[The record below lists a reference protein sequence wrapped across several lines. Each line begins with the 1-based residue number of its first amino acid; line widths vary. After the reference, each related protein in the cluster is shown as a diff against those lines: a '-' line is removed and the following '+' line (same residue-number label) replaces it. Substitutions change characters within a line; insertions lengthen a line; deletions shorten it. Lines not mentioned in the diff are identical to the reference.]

1 MKKIVRSALLCIM
14 AMLLV
19 LSNVNIV
26 LAAGGPVT
34 SPDEKTSSANTSDDG
49 NFTVTKNVKWTN
61 ETNTKGELEIKL
73 IGETVT
79 TASTDPKDIVFIA
92 DVSGSMSGDR
102 LNYLKTALH
111 DSADVLLDSKY
122 DNRISL
128 ISFGSNATL
137 EQGFTNNKTDFQAKA
152 SGIAINGF
160 TEYCSGLIEAKNLIE
175 NRSDKSRKPVIVFMS
190 DGNASDSKESIQ
202 SISDR
207 LKSMEVEMYAL
218 QYMVGTDIS
227 SSIKALCSDEKRV
240 YTTNKAN
247 HLNNLYSDVIQ
258 EIAEATIYKNVSL
271 NLNLEEDNF
280 KIDSVTSNYGTSNV
294 VNDKIVWNIESLIS
308 KKEVVIK
315 VGFSL
320 QNSTYEGNL
329 NVDKNSLITYDVETL
344 KEIVLDDLAMNRKI
358 YSISFES
365 NDATSGEVPSQIEAI
380 NGSTVNIPGNEGNLS
395 KTGEIFAG
403 WQRTDTNEFINK
415 TMVMPN
421 KSIILRAIWAKPE
434 IEMNTSTVGAPPIAM
449 LKTGSLNAN
458 IVNGGIDKSVLRT
471 ITAIEFTHNAPS
483 ISDVQSDVSDVGN
496 KSIIAYVNGTVL
508 YIYSLGDVIA
518 PSDSSYLFSADT
530 SYGFDKVSSVVFN
543 NMFKTDETTNMD
555 GMFSRLPLTSI
566 DLSSFNT
573 SKVESMVSLFYK
585 CNNLTAVSL
594 EGLDTSNVTDM
605 TAMFSSCVA
614 LKTVKLPSSDTSNLK
629 KLSQLFTGCIS
640 LENVDFSTFNTSN
653 VTSFDGMFSNCSS
666 LVTLDV
672 SNLDA
677 SKVTNLNMMFSGC
690 IKLENLKMFSYKTSG
705 SSLYSAVFKQCDSL
719 KILDLSNFDTTSSW
733 NMYTASQMFAGCTSI
748 TTAYAKTQK
757 DADNFNSSYGKESNV
772 NFIAKPAAFTL
783 SEDIINTDVFLE
795 NKGSGISRA
804 ATGPVEVI
812 NGVADAG
819 KINPSDVV
827 DYDITVKYTGTT
839 IGLKSGTM
847 KVVNRLPENMT
858 FVPDSFVS
866 GLVTRITTGDGGDT
880 LGFVKNQ
887 KVEGNV
893 LTFDVIGLSPG
904 AQIKVGYQATA
915 PATPTDAYKEFLNQS
930 SLTIEEVKTTS
941 NYVRHYFGVPNPTAM
956 FDVAYVYEGTVPTTA
971 PTLPMTR
978 TFTAGQS
985 VNAVEVGLPGY
996 KFSGWTSDEVSVN
1009 ADGSFTMPNKM
1020 VTLKGSWT
1028 EIPAAT
1034 SIKSKVTYEFKGTVP
1049 TDVEVPK
1056 EVEYTVGNNY
1066 NGVETITGKTISIA
1080 GNPTSAGYVFK
1091 GWTSDQLSA
1100 DELTAG
1106 AFELGKDDV
1115 VITGTW
1121 EKEKFKVE
1129 YKYLE
1134 TNPPVGAP
1142 VLPAPVNVA
1151 WGEEVVTKDK
1161 IDNFSTFGFDGWYSN
1176 NDIGADF
1183 KESFIMPQEDVT
1195 IYGYWN
1201 DLSTTYDVSYEY
1213 EGETPDDAP
1222 SLGTN
1227 DSAIAGNP
1235 SIVRIDPV
1243 SARGTDKNGVI
1254 GKWVFN
1260 GWESDDVTIAT
1271 DGTFTMPNKNIKMKG
1286 SWKFEKNMNIRFVT
1300 FEIQNGTWSN
1310 GDTTDKV
1317 VTVELANGKTTL
1329 KDVDV
1334 PKGMYAKEGYTDGHW
1349 VVEPNTETDGITD
1362 SIKYTYKYVKKP
1374 VVTFKIEDGTWGD
1387 GSTAN
1392 KNVDIELVKGKGSL
1406 SLMDVPTGML
1416 AKNGYADGYWVV
1428 EPNTSKNAVTE
1439 DVVYTYR
1446 FKKEV
1451 HIVFKII
1458 NGTWKDGSS
1467 ANKDIIVLLT
1477 DGKGT
1482 LKDTQVPVGMNA
1494 HKGYGNGKWVEV
1506 PNVKDGEVTGDV
1518 TYEYRYEALDTPGG
1532 IEPVNPDVTNPT
1544 KPGKSDTN
1552 STNTGDT
1559 LDWKLP
1565 MVVLMVSGVF
1575 VVVAWKK
1582 RSKKEVE

>member
-1 MKKIVRSALLCIM
+1 MRKIVRSALLCIM

-26 LAAGGPVT
+26 LAADGPVT

-61 ETNTKGELEIKL
+61 DTKTKGELEIKL
-73 IGETVT
+73 VGEAVP
-79 TASTDPKDIVFIA
+79 TASTTPKDIVFVA
-92 DVSGSMSGDR
+92 DVSGSMLGDR
-102 LNYLKTALH
+102 VDYLKTALH
-111 DSADVLLDSKY
+111 KSADVLIDTKY

-128 ISFGSNATL
+128 ISFNMDAKL
-137 EQGFTNNKTDFQAKA
+137 EQDFTNNKSDFQGKVANLKA
-152 SGIAINGF
+152 ERGTN
-160 TEYCSGLIEAKNLIE
+160 YPPGLIAAKNLIE
-175 NRSDKSRKPVIVFMS
+175 NRSDKTRKPVVIFMS
-190 DGNASDSKESIQ
+190 DGEAAHTKESIQ
-202 SISDR
+202 SITNQ
-207 LKSMEVEMYAL
+207 LESMGAEMYAI
-218 QYMVGTDIS
+218 QYMIGNDITY
-227 SSIKALCSDEKRV
+227 SIKAVCSDEKRI
-240 YTTNKAN
+240 YTTNKAD
-247 HLNNLYSDVIQ
+247 HLNNLYINVTQ
-258 EIAEATIYKNVSL
+258 EILDTLKYKDISFDMSF
-271 NLNLEEDNF
+271 EEQNF
-280 KIDSVTSNYGTSNV
+280 KIDSVSSDFGTAKSIYNKV
-294 VNDKIVWNIESLIS
+294 SWNIDSLIAQNI
-308 KKEVVIK
+308 VTTK
-315 VGFSL
+315 VNFSL
-320 QNSTYEGNL
+320 QDPSYEGNL
-329 NVDKNSLITYDVETL
+329 NVDKNSLIAYNVDTP
-344 KEIVLDDLAMNRKI
+344 KEITLDDLSINRKI
-358 YSISFES
+358 YSITFDS
-365 NDATSGEVPSQIEAI
+365 NGATSGDVPNQIEAM
-380 NGSTVNIPGNEGNLS
+380 NGSTVNIPENEGNLS
-395 KTGEIFAG
+395 KPGEVFAG
-403 WQRTDTNEFINK
+403 WQRTDTNEFVNK
-415 TMVMPN
+415 TMVMPSN
-421 KSIILRAIWAKPE
+421 DITLRAIWGKPE
-434 IEMNTSTVGAPPIAM
+434 IEMNTSTIGAPPISEIKSGR
-449 LKTGSLNAN
+449 LSDSLIN
-458 IVNGGIDKSVLRT
+458 NGMSQELVKT
-471 ITAIEFTHNAPS
+471 ITSIEFTHDAPAESVTKVDLSSKSDNS
-483 ISDVQSDVSDVGN
+483 IW
-496 KSIIAYVNGTVL
+496 AYLGGTTL
-508 YIYSLGDVIA
+508 YIYSVGKILA
-518 PSDSSYLFSADT
+518 PVDSKNF
-530 SYGFDKVSSVVFN
+530 FN
-543 NMFKTDETTNMD
+543 NGTYKGFGVVTNIKFNDMFLVDQTTNFMSMFA
-555 GMFSRLPLTSI
+555 GMQMASI
-566 DLSSFNT
+566 DLSGWDASNASNISFMFDKCLNLKGINLECFNSSELIAINGLFYGCTSLETIDVSPLNT
-573 SKVESMVSLFYK
+573 SK
-585 CNNLTAVSL
+585 LTS
-594 EGLDTSNVTDM
+594 
-605 TAMFSSCVA
+605 FSSMFANCKS
-614 LKTVKLPSSDTSNLK
+614 LKN
-629 KLSQLFTGCIS
+629 
-640 LENVDFSTFNTSN
+640 
-653 VTSFDGMFSNCSS
+653 
-666 LVTLDV
+666 LDV
-672 SNLDA
+672 SSLDA
-677 SKVTNLNMMFSGC
+677 SNVDEIGMMFDGC
-690 IKLENLKMFSYKTSG
+690 SNLENLKLWNSNSNKITGIVTTFQNCSN
-705 SSLYSAVFKQCDSL
+705 L
-719 KILDLSNFDTTSSW
+719 KVLDLSGINVSSVTYS
-733 NMYTASQMFAGCTSI
+733 NVGTFAGCTNL
-748 TTAYAKTQK
+748 TTAWARAP
-757 DADNFNSSYGKESNV
+757 ADVTILNSSTKKPSNV
-772 NFIAKPAAFTL
+772 NFIVKPATFTL

-804 ATGPVEVI
+804 ATGLVEVI

-941 NYVRHYFGVPNPTAM
+941 NYVRHYFGAPNPTAM
-956 FDVAYVYEGTVPTTA
+956 FDVAYVYEGTVPITA

-996 KFSGWTSDEVSVN
+996 KFSGWTSDDVSVN

-1034 SIKSKVTYEFKGTVP
+1034 SIKSKVTYEFKGAVP
-1049 TDVEVPK
+1049 MDVEAPK

-1106 AFELGKDDV
+1106 AFELDKDNV

-1134 TNPPVGAP
+1134 TNPPAGAP

-1227 DSAIAGNP
+1227 DFAIAGNP

-1243 SARGTDKNGVI
+1243 SAQGTDKNGVI

-1271 DGTFTMPNKNIKMKG
+1271 DGTFTMPNKNIKIKG

-1329 KDVDV
+1329 KNVDV

-1446 FKKEV
+1446 FKKEAHV
-1451 HIVFKII
+1451 VFKIT